1 MATRLIIVSGLA
13 VIALMMYIWRRTAV
27 RGNES
32 KKPEVTARPAVDYSG
47 SIGGTI
53 MVGIFGLGYL
63 LSIVFFVIGLVVR

>member
-1 MATRLIIVSGLA
+1 MATRLIIVLGLA
-13 VIALMMYIWRRTAV
+13 LVALMMYIWRRTAV

-32 KKPEVTARPAVDYSG
+32 KKPDVTTRPAVDYSG

>member
-13 VIALMMYIWRRTAV
+13 LIALMMYIWRRTAV

-32 KKPEVTARPAVDYSG
+32 NKPEVTPRPAVDYSG

-63 LSIVFFVIGLVVR
+63 LSVVFFVIGLVVR